1 MEGETVSRWVGLC
14 PIVETKCPRFL
25 LLKLLVQRCVGD
37 ALQLMLLGWLSLIL
51 SCGRI
56 RIGHVSQTDLAW
68 DPEALELMM
77 RGWEIPS
84 CKWAEAEDPYRR
96 GANLGPP
103 QLPLCEAGV
112 PP

>member
-1 MEGETVSRWVGLC
+1 
-14 PIVETKCPRFL
+14 
-25 LLKLLVQRCVGD
+25 
-37 ALQLMLLGWLSLIL
+37 MLLGWLSLIL

-96 GANLGPP
+96 GANLGSP
-103 QLPLCEAGV
+103 QLPLLKLEESFCFYVDALSLYLWFHDTV
-112 PP
+112 PLPTLKDQVLK